1 MTLLESDLLAAIKAL
16 LESSQTMNGG
26 SSFTANDMERYQK
39 SVEWANRVIISA
51 ENGTN

>member
-16 LESSQTMNGG
+16 LESSQTMTGG
-26 SSFTANDMERYQK
+26 SSFTADDMVRYQK
-39 SVEWANRVIISA
+39 SVEGAKRVILGA